1 MRVMGT
7 EEKQED
13 RHAEQKLLG
22 RGILIPIVD
31 LLPHVEIVIGT
42 SIELKRDAPHPVKH
56 NE

>member
-1 MRVMGT
+1 MRIMGT
-7 EEKQED
+7 EEKQEN

-42 SIELKRDAPHPVKH
+42 SIELKRDTPHPMKH